1 MVNFLPD
8 MCYYLSMTEY
18 GDQFAE
24 AIAEEL
30 RAQKARMGKTND
42 DIAEEVG
49 LSPVTVLRY
58 LKGQRQIPIDVF
70 GDLCKA
76 LGANAADMTR
86 IAYEKA
92 QTASRIA
99 ETKRLAHKSDVSLAA
114 YGAEGK
120 DYYMLHDGEA
130 SA

>member
-8 MCYYLSMTEY
+8 MCYSLSMTEY

-30 RAQKARMGKTND
+30 Q
-42 DIAEEVG
+42 
-49 LSPVTVLRY
+49 
-58 LKGQRQIPIDVF
+58 
-70 GDLCKA
+70 
-76 LGANAADMTR
+76 
-86 IAYEKA
+86 A

-120 DYYMLHDGEA
+120 DYYMNHDGEA

>member
-8 MCYYLSMTEY
+8 MCYSLSMTEY

-42 DIAEEVG
+42 DIADEVG

-86 IAYEKA
+86 IAYEF
-92 QTASRIA
+92 QSTHPVR
-99 ETKRLAHKSDVSLAA
+99 
-114 YGAEGK
+114 GATVT
-120 DYYMLHDGEA
+120 
-130 SA
+130 SATSFPSCECFNPRTQ

>member
-1 MVNFLPD
+1 
-8 MCYYLSMTEY
+8 
-18 GDQFAE
+18 
-24 AIAEEL
+24 
-30 RAQKARMGKTND
+30 MGKTND

-99 ETKRLAHKSDVSLAA
+99 ETTVFSLFSHIGHIPSRLSKV
-114 YGAEGK
+114 
-120 DYYMLHDGEA
+120 
-130 SA
+130 

>member
-8 MCYYLSMTEY
+8 MCYSLSMTEY

-24 AIAEEL
+24 A
-30 RAQKARMGKTND
+30 
-42 DIAEEVG
+42 IAEEVG

-120 DYYMLHDGEA
+120 DYYMNHDGEA

>member
-58 LKGQRQIPIDVF
+58 LGQRQIYRCV
-70 GDLCKA
+70 
-76 LGANAADMTR
+76 
-86 IAYEKA
+86 
-92 QTASRIA
+92 
-99 ETKRLAHKSDVSLAA
+99 
-114 YGAEGK
+114 
-120 DYYMLHDGEA
+120 
-130 SA
+130 